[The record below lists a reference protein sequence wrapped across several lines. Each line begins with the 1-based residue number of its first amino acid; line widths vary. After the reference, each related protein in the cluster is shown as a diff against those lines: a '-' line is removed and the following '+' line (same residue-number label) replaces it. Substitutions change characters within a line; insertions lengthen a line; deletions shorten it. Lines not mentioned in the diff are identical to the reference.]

1 VFIAIIKCG
10 FLNFFFSLVSP
21 QISSVGKP
29 IEEKMRRERKD
40 DDDDDYKKCDD
51 KTHVIIVEY

>member
-1 VFIAIIKCG
+1 MRIFELF
-10 FLNFFFSLVSP
+10 FLPCLFPLKFRQL
-21 QISSVGKP
+21 GKP